1 MFPGLRLG
9 YLVVPADLVDAF
21 RGVRQL
27 VDTHPSSV
35 AQAALADFIAEGYL
49 AAHVRRMRALYA
61 ERQAA
66 LLAELRKRLGG
77 RLTVAPDESGMHLIG
92 YLDDAVDDAALSQAA
107 AARGVVVSALSRLYI
122 DAPPRKGLMLGYAGV
137 AEPAMRRAVATL
149 AGVFDEF
156 FAAPVDPRKAP
167 RMALEGSHSNA

>member
-1 MFPGLRLG
+1 
-9 YLVVPADLVDAF
+9 VPADLVDAF
-21 RGVRQL
+21 RGVRQI
-27 VDTHPSSV
+27 VDSHPSSV

-66 LLAELRKRLGG
+66 LLTELRKRLGG

-122 DAPPRKGLMLGYAGV
+122 DAPARKGLMLGYAGV

-156 FAAPVDPRKAP
+156 FAARVDSHSAP
-167 RMALEGSHSNA
+167 RMALEGSHFSA